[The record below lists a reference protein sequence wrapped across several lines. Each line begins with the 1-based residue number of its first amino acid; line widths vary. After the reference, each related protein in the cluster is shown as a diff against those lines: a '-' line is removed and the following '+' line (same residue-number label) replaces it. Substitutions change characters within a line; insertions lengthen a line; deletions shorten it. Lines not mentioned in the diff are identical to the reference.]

1 MSNKLE
7 DLGWPEA
14 TLFDMTFQDG
24 TLQFS
29 MKDIMGYLDP
39 IKYEIVNVSISDI
52 EALRIELRP
61 FIDGKYE
68 AEFFPIE
75 IGNITDDDEG
85 FEGVLRENQ
94 ITDIEAEYF
103 WITGDVRA
111 KTIEIV
117 RTGEFEFLQRKD

>member
-14 TLFDMTFQDG
+14 TLFDMTFQNG
-24 TLQFS
+24 TLSFS
-29 MKDIMGYLDP
+29 MKDILSYVP
-39 IKYEIVNVSISDI
+39 VKFEIVHVSISDI
-52 EALRIELRP
+52 EALRIELKP
-61 FIDGKYE
+61 YINGNYE

-103 WITGDVRA
+103 WITGDLRA
-111 KTIEIV
+111 KTIEIE
-117 RTGEFEFLQRKD
+117 RTGNFIYQERKD